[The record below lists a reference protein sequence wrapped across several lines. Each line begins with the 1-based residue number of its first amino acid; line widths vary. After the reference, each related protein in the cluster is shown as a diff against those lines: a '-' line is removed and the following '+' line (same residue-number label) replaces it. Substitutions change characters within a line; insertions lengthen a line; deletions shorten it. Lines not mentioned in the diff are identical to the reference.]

1 MKDAAGCGL
10 GAVILVVIGL
20 FLVLFLAA
28 GAFGAA
34 AGAAGECTWAIEDG
48 PTACSDLGSERA
60 VNMLRWVL
68 SGEAVVP

>member
-1 MKDAAGCGL
+1 MKDAAGCGA
-10 GAVILVVIGL
+10 GVAILVVIGL
-20 FLVLFLAA
+20 FLLLFLAA

-34 AGAAGECTWAIEDG
+34 AGATGECTWAIEDG